1 LTPPAAASAAASA
14 AAAAAGGGF
23 CGCACLQA
31 AHAAA
36 ALRGGTRRAA
46 QCSSSGGLLL
56 VALSAALL
64 LLLAAEGP
72 VFLAS
77 PLSPAQLRSAAPK
90 DDKVFPCD
98 GGFED
103 YVTSWCEAEFIHAV
117 DVMSAVVR
125 YTDPVLISAATIYAG
140 ATPEGFAA
148 AASRPVFFVL
158 DVESESNV
166 GHWLMEFSVFL
177 REWPDISAT
186 FPRAKILI
194 GSEYSYKRRLFA
206 LFDIAVNS
214 VALLADLPQENYC
227 IFVPFQSIPNP
238 AINVELF
245 AKRWFAHVR
254 YMQCAS
260 GINVRE
266 PVYNRAR
273 LTTPLDAALG
283 PLVPT
288 SVLVIPRGNKQN
300 VRVSDRAYPGFE
312 PLMQWAEDQNGR
324 VLLVDK
330 SADFRQQ
337 IRAVAAA
344 RIIIVTEG
352 SAFYVTAAWA
362 LRSVVIVVGTALL
375 EQIKVIRPL
384 AVLHQ
389 AIVAVNNVSFVPSA
403 ADVVP
408 LVMARF
414 ADELYR

>member
-1 LTPPAAASAAASA
+1 MVPVPVPITVTP
-14 AAAAAGGGF
+14 AAAAGGGL
-23 CGCACLQA
+23 CSGACTRLQA

-72 VFLAS
+72 AFLAS
-77 PLSPAQLRSAAPK
+77 PLSSAQLRTAAPR
-90 DDKVFPCD
+90 DSKVAPCD

-117 DVMSAVVR
+117 DVISAVVR

-148 AASRPVFFVL
+148 AASRSVFFVL
-158 DVESESNV
+158 DVESESNLA
-166 GHWLMEFSVFL
+166 HWLMEFSVFL

-186 FPRAKILI
+186 FPGAKILI

-206 LFDIAVNS
+206 LFGIPDKS
-214 VALLADLPQENYC
+214 VALLADLPRENYC

-273 LTTPLDAALG
+273 RATPLDAAFG

-312 PLMQWAEDQNGR
+312 PLMQWAEEQNGR

-330 SADFRQQ
+330 SADFRMQ

-352 SAFYVTAAWA
+352 SAFYVSAAWA
-362 LRSVVIVVGTALL
+362 AHSVVIVVGVALL
-375 EQIKVIRPL
+375 EQKRVIRPI
-384 AVLHQ
+384 AVLYE
-389 AIVAVNNVSFVPSA
+389 AIAAINNVSFVPSA
-403 ADVVP
+403 SDVVP

-414 ADELYR
+414 ANELYR